1 MRQAPGEAQATRKH
15 TARVGPWGLGQPL
28 DARLHPA
35 PRGTA
40 PARRR
45 AREGSAA
52 PGRPSRGH
60 VALCRPSVALAL
72 AQAALGLSRPS
83 G

>member
-1 MRQAPGEAQATRKH
+1 MRQAPGEAQATRKD
-15 TARVGPWGLGQPL
+15 TARVGPWGVGRPL

-40 PARRR
+40 PARHR
-45 AREGSAA
+45 
-52 PGRPSRGH
+52 GRPSRGH
-60 VALCRPSVALAL
+60 VALGRPSVAPAL